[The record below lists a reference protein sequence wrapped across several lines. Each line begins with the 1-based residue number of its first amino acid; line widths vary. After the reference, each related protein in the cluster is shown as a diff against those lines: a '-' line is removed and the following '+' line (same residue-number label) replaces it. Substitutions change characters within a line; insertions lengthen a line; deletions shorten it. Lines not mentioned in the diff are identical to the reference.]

1 MCKLHRCVSELSE
14 IAINTMD
21 MIDTTDMTDWM
32 ELQLESHDE
41 VNYKIVEFEM
51 IFTMIQSSF
60 KQNSNGE
67 VMHYISGGKL
77 LVCGKIKVYW

>member
-67 VMHYISGGKL
+67 VMHCISGGKL
-77 LVCGKIKVYW
+77 LVCGKIEVYW